1 MFRNSTCLC
10 LMLLLLTI
18 PVFASDSKS
27 NQSITKSTEFS
38 INQVLDDL
46 YALVDTEGVKLF
58 KEKNKEMDKELKTL
72 FDASIL
78 RSKLEQFYTMLF
90 YISKYASIEKD
101 ALFFDR
107 QSTIKLLISSEV
119 FTNREFPRRISK
131 VYLSRHNRKNP
142 SYKVFF
148 DSDRV
153 VLDR

>member
-18 PVFASDSKS
+18 PVSASDSKS
-27 NQSITKSTEFS
+27 NQPITKSTEFS
-38 INQVLDDL
+38 IDRVLNDV
-46 YALVDTEGVKLF
+46 YALVDTENAKLF
-58 KEKNKEMDKELKTL
+58 KEKNKEMDKELMEL
-72 FDASIL
+72 FDVSIL

-90 YISKYASIEKD
+90 YISKYASIEKN

-131 VYLSRHNRKNP
+131 VYLSRQNRGNP
-142 SYKVFF
+142 SY
-148 DSDRV
+148 
-153 VLDR
+153 